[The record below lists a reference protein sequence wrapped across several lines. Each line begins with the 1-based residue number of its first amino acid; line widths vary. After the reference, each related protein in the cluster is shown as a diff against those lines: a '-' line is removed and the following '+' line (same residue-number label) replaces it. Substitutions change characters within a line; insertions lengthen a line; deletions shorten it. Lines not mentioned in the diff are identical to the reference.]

1 MARNWKD
8 VRGDAVRA
16 GLDEQ
21 AVENA
26 RKEMLDEVRAYRLA
40 DIRNEQHL
48 SQSDVALRMKV
59 SQPRVSA
66 IERGEL
72 GSTELGTLEAYVEA
86 LGGKVRIVAQFGDD
100 ALTIGG

>member
-1 MARNWKD
+1 
-8 VRGDAVRA
+8 
-16 GLDEQ
+16 
-21 AVENA
+21 
-26 RKEMLDEVRAYRLA
+26 
-40 DIRNEQHL
+40 
-48 SQSDVALRMKV
+48 MKV

-86 LGGKVRIVAQFGDD
+86 LGGKVRIVAEFGDD